1 MWLWLS
7 LLAFAIGV
15 LVGRF
20 SVRRWRHDRIAW
32 AQRRLQLKVL
42 SLEIKSLRSKMVSA
56 QGRRTPPAKRHL
68 VRKLPTLKWWQRRLI
83 AWLTTLYNQHVM
95 AIDFKNTLDLAG
107 NTMAVF
113 NLIDHG
119 RRVLYWSRAT
129 YNPTAEWVAQ
139 QLRNAFMDLDE
150 LPEAIVM
157 DRDSIFLPIVKQT
170 LPAMGIK
177 TIRIG
182 YKCPW
187 QNAVVER
194 FHRTLADELLRDVQ
208 PVNDRHLNRL
218 LAEFRKYYNTARPHM
233 ACGTEP
239 PVLPDVTNNT
249 AANDPD
255 FFKTPRKLVRQ
266 KWLGGLHSSYRWAA

>member
-1 MWLWLS
+1 MVTAAADC
-7 LLAFAIGV
+7 LAAP
-15 LVGRF
+15 
-20 SVRRWRHDRIAW
+20 
-32 AQRRLQLKVL
+32 VL
-42 SLEIKSLRSKMVSA
+42 SLADALHAILARNLHSLAAGQVA
-56 QGRRTPPAKRHL
+56 QGPRNEDRRGQRPKGKRPPREEE
-68 VRKLPTLKWWQRRLI
+68 PG
-83 AWLTTLYNQHVM
+83 WLTTLYNQHVM

-119 RRVLYWSRAT
+119 RRVLHWSRAT
-129 YNPTAEWVAQ
+129 YNPSAEWVAQ

-194 FHRTLADELLRDVQ
+194 FHRTLSDELLRDVQ

-218 LAEFRKYYNTARPHM
+218 LVEFRKYYNTARPHM

-239 PVLPDVTNNT
+239 PVLPDVTNNP